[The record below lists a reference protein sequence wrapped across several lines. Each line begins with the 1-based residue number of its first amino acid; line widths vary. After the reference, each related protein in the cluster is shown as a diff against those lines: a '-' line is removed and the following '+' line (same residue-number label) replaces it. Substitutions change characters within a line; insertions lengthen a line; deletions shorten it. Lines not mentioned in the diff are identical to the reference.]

1 VHKLGMTH
9 ASQTLQTRLQPS
21 DNTLE
26 QELKSLVRK
35 ALEEDLQNQS
45 DITSTAI
52 IAADAR
58 GKARMIAKQDGVLS
72 GLGAVQAVFTECAPD
87 TNLRLEKSNGDTI
100 HNGDVI
106 CTVEGN
112 IRQILL
118 AERTALN
125 FTGHLSGVATLTAR
139 YVAAVKG
146 TNAKI
151 MATRKTLPGLRCL
164 QKQAVIDG
172 GGDPHRY
179 GLYDAI
185 LIKDNHLEAM
195 QNDIEATMQKVVE
208 YNKDKHPVILELE
221 SLSQIETLLALPEN
235 LHPDRVLLDNM
246 NVTTMK
252 RAVDM
257 IAGRF
262 DTEASGGITL
272 ETIRDYALTGV
283 DAISCGALTH
293 SATIF
298 DLSMEITQ

>member
-1 VHKLGMTH
+1 MTH